1 MNRSTSPVLLRRSWA
16 LLMPALLAACA
27 SPAIDPALNQANQT
41 AGEFT
46 GGKLA
51 LNRTDEQRR
60 QSQSRA
66 EVLLGAPLTQEAAV
80 ELALVNSPAV
90 QATLAEH
97 WAERAHAVQSGRLP
111 NPVFAFERI
120 RAGAELEL
128 GRLLSFGLLD
138 ILTLPQRH
146 AAARQRLLAGQT
158 ALSAAAVDAVTRVR
172 QAWVRAIAAEQSLV
186 YARQVLDSAEASA
199 ELAKRMQVVGNFNRL
214 SRMRQQAFYADA
226 AAQVVSA
233 QHEAVAARE
242 ALVRALG
249 LTDTQAARMTLPSR
263 LPELPA
269 QPRAPAEVAQVAA
282 RARLDVQIA
291 QAQLSAAA
299 RAQGLTRVTSLLDVE
314 LGLRRD
320 TVIDRADG
328 DRSAPRGW
336 EVEVRL
342 PLFDAGDA
350 QRAAFNAQTLAAAA
364 RLEQVSREAG
374 SQLREGYSAYRAAY
388 DLARHYRE
396 EVVPLR
402 QAISE
407 ENLLRYNGML
417 IGVFELLAD
426 SREQIGTV
434 RAALRAQEQFWLA
447 DAALRASLI
456 GRPMVQGVTVMAAP
470 AAGAEAPH

>member
-1 MNRSTSPVLLRRSWA
+1 MSPLTSRRPRPRVLA
-16 LLMPALLAACA
+16 LLLPAALAACV
-27 SPAIDPALNQANQT
+27 SPAIDPAISQANQT

-46 GGKLA
+46 AGKLD
-51 LNRTDEQRR
+51 LRRTDNQRK
-60 QSQSRA
+60 QAQARA
-66 EVLLGAPLTQEAAV
+66 DALLAEPLGQDAAV

-90 QATLAEH
+90 QAMLADH
-97 WAERAHAVQSGRLP
+97 WAERAQAAQSGRLP

-120 RAGAELEL
+120 RAGDELEL

-138 ILTLPQRH
+138 LITLPQRQ
-146 AAARQRLLAGQT
+146 AAANQRLLAGQT
-158 ALSAAAVDAVTRVR
+158 ALSASAVDAVTRVR
-172 QAWVRAIAAEQSLV
+172 KAWVRAVASEQSLG
-186 YARQVLDSAEASA
+186 YARQVLESAQASA
-199 ELAKRMQVVGNFNRL
+199 ELARRMQAVGNFNRL

-242 ALVRALG
+242 ALVRVLG
-249 LTDTQAARMTLPSR
+249 LTEAQAAGLKLPERLPDLPS
-263 LPELPA
+263 
-269 QPRAPAEVAQVAA
+269 QPRAATEVAQAA
-282 RARLDVQIA
+282 SRARLDVQMA
-291 QAQLSAAA
+291 RAQLGAAA
-299 RAQGLTRVTSLLDVE
+299 RAQGLARVTSLLDVE

-328 DRSAPRGW
+328 QRSTPRGW
-336 EVEVRL
+336 EVDVRL

-434 RAALRAQEQFWLA
+434 RAAIRALEQFWLA

-456 GRPMVQGVTVMAAP
+456 GRPMEQGISAMALP
-470 AAGAEAPH
+470 AGGGEAPH